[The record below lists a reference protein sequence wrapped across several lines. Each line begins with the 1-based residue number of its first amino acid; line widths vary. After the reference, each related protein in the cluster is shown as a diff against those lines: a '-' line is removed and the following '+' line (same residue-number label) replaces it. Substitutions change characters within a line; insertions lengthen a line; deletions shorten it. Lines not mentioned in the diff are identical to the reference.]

1 MSLFWWKR
9 NVDYTSQ
16 FYSRAT
22 NCFEEN
28 DKDKKDHKGLTICR
42 CLSSFSMT
50 FFEPSLAEQ
59 LLANNLCYTE

>member
-1 MSLFWWKR
+1 M
-9 NVDYTSQ
+9 DYTSQ

-22 NCFEEN
+22 NCFEGN

-42 CLSSFSMT
+42 CLSSLSAT

-59 LLANNLCYTE
+59 LLANNLC